1 MDKKPKDRRFSLGS
15 FVIGVLVG
23 AAAGAVAGLLLAPKA
38 GAETLNELKGKLQQ
52 QQGHADKLSEEGG
65 QQVKAW
71 VEEARSGLGTKIAL
85 AKQAFEAGKQAAVE
99 KHQQL
104 NSNQEDEAD
113 G

>member
-1 MDKKPKDRRFSLGS
+1 MDKEQKKSRFSLGS
-15 FVIGVLVG
+15 FVVGVLVG

-38 GAETLNELKGKLQQ
+38 GAETLSELKGKLQQ
-52 QQGHADKLSEEGG
+52 QQGNADKFSEEGS

-71 VEEARSGLGTKIAL
+71 VEDTRSGLGAKIAL

-104 NSNQEDEAD
+104 NSDTEDD
-113 G
+113 SNG